1 MRFAAS
7 VAFPRFFRV
16 YPSLPYPKEFFFL
29 YARREI
35 CGAAHT
41 SDDGGMCRKNGF
53 FARRTSYFAFSTNAL
68 FRIRHFL
75 TKSRK
80 FPLSFFFV
88 WQTGHT
94 NQKSHPPRGPDT
106 SRRAIKSA
114 PRLKIIRPQKNGRIE
129 LQTIYFVSPQA
140 FKNLPNAALPCSS
153 CLNTAVLSRM
163 FSHTFSTYAVTI
175 FSAFS
180 SLFFV
185 PCFASKE

>member
-1 MRFAAS
+1 MRFAAI
-7 VAFPRFFRV
+7 VAFPRFLRV

-53 FARRTSYFAFSTNAL
+53 FARKTSYFAFSTNAL

-94 NQKSHPPRGPDT
+94 NQKSHPPRTRRYARTIRARSPARRRRPCAASASRRNRTSRATRFLPRGPDT
-106 SRRAIKSA
+106 SRRAINKRA
-114 PRLKIIRPQKNGRIE
+114 P
-129 LQTIYFVSPQA
+129 
-140 FKNLPNAALPCSS
+140 FKENPP
-153 CLNTAVLSRM
+153 AVKR
-163 FSHTFSTYAVTI
+163 TD
-175 FSAFS
+175 
-180 SLFFV
+180 
-185 PCFASKE
+185 

>member
-1 MRFAAS
+1 MYFIFPLRYFVFCLIFIRRKPHMRFAAI

-53 FARRTSYFAFSTNAL
+53 FARKTSYFAFSTNAL

-94 NQKSHPPRGPDT
+94 NPKSHPPRTRRYAARFAPDRPPVGVVRAPPRQAAAT
-106 SRRAIKSA
+106 ARRAQRVFRRADQILRATRSRYFA
-114 PRLKIIRPQKNGRIE
+114 PRHKQARP
-129 LQTIYFVSPQA
+129 V
-140 FKNLPNAALPCSS
+140 
-153 CLNTAVLSRM
+153 
-163 FSHTFSTYAVTI
+163 
-175 FSAFS
+175 
-180 SLFFV
+180 
-185 PCFASKE
+185 

>member
-1 MRFAAS
+1 MRFAAI

-53 FARRTSYFAFSTNAL
+53 FARKTSYFAFSTNAL

-94 NQKSHPPRGPDT
+94 NQKSHPPRTRRYARTIRARSPARRRRPCAASASRRNRDVTHNAFFAVRTKYFAPRGQDT
-106 SRRAIKSA
+106 SRRAINKRA
-114 PRLKIIRPQKNGRIE
+114 P
-129 LQTIYFVSPQA
+129 
-140 FKNLPNAALPCSS
+140 FKENPPAEKR
-153 CLNTAVLSRM
+153 TD
-163 FSHTFSTYAVTI
+163 
-175 FSAFS
+175 
-180 SLFFV
+180 
-185 PCFASKE
+185 

>member
-1 MRFAAS
+1 MRFAAI
-7 VAFPRFFRV
+7 VAFPRFLRV

-53 FARRTSYFAFSTNAL
+53 FARKTSYFAFSTNAL

-94 NQKSHPPRGPDT
+94 NQKSHPPRTRRYARTIRARSPARRRRPCAASQAAAIATLRTTRFSPCGPDT
-106 SRRAIKSA
+106 SRRAINKRA
-114 PRLKIIRPQKNGRIE
+114 P
-129 LQTIYFVSPQA
+129 
-140 FKNLPNAALPCSS
+140 FKENPPAEKR
-153 CLNTAVLSRM
+153 TD
-163 FSHTFSTYAVTI
+163 
-175 FSAFS
+175 
-180 SLFFV
+180 
-185 PCFASKE
+185 

>member
-1 MRFAAS
+1 MRFAAI

-53 FARRTSYFAFSTNAL
+53 FARKTSYFAFSTNAL

-88 WQTGHT
+88 WQAGHT
-94 NQKSHPPRGPDT
+94 NQKSHPPRTRRYARTIRARSPPVGVVVRRLGKPPQPHVARNAFFATRTRYFAPHGADT
-106 SRRAIKSA
+106 SRRAINKRA
-114 PRLKIIRPQKNGRIE
+114 P
-129 LQTIYFVSPQA
+129 
-140 FKNLPNAALPCSS
+140 FKENPPAEKR
-153 CLNTAVLSRM
+153 TD
-163 FSHTFSTYAVTI
+163 
-175 FSAFS
+175 
-180 SLFFV
+180 
-185 PCFASKE
+185 

>member
-1 MRFAAS
+1 MRFAAI

-53 FARRTSYFAFSTNAL
+53 FSRKTSYFAFSTNAL

-94 NQKSHPPRGPDT
+94 NQKSHPPRT
-106 SRRAIKSA
+106 RRYARTIRARSIARPSA
-114 PRLKIIRPQKNGRIE
+114 SSVRRLGKPPQSHVAHNAFFAVRTGYFAPCHKQARP
-129 LQTIYFVSPQA
+129 V
-140 FKNLPNAALPCSS
+140 
-153 CLNTAVLSRM
+153 
-163 FSHTFSTYAVTI
+163 
-175 FSAFS
+175 
-180 SLFFV
+180 
-185 PCFASKE
+185 

>member
-1 MRFAAS
+1 MRFAAI
-7 VAFPRFFRV
+7 VAFPRFFWV
-16 YPSLPYPKEFFFL
+16 YPSLPYPKEFFFS

-53 FARRTSYFAFSTNAL
+53 FARKTSYFAFSTNAL

-94 NQKSHPPRGPDT
+94 NQKSRPPRTRRYARTIRARSPARRRRPCAAPASRRNRTSRATRFSPRGPNS
-106 SRRAIKSA
+106 SRRAINKRA
-114 PRLKIIRPQKNGRIE
+114 P
-129 LQTIYFVSPQA
+129 
-140 FKNLPNAALPCSS
+140 FKDNPP
-153 CLNTAVLSRM
+153 AVKR
-163 FSHTFSTYAVTI
+163 TD
-175 FSAFS
+175 
-180 SLFFV
+180 
-185 PCFASKE
+185 

>member
-1 MRFAAS
+1 MRFAAI

-16 YPSLPYPKEFFFL
+16 YPSLPYPKEFFFS
-29 YARREI
+29 YAWREI

-53 FARRTSYFAFSTNAL
+53 FARKTSYFAFSTNAL

-94 NQKSHPPRGPDT
+94 NQKSRPPRTRRYARTIRARSPARRRRPCANSASRRNRTSQAMRFSPRGPDT
-106 SRRAIKSA
+106 SRRAINKRA
-114 PRLKIIRPQKNGRIE
+114 P
-129 LQTIYFVSPQA
+129 
-140 FKNLPNAALPCSS
+140 FKDNPPAEKR
-153 CLNTAVLSRM
+153 TD
-163 FSHTFSTYAVTI
+163 
-175 FSAFS
+175 
-180 SLFFV
+180 
-185 PCFASKE
+185 

>member
-1 MRFAAS
+1 MRFAAI
-7 VAFPRFFRV
+7 VAFPRFFSGISFA
-16 YPSLPYPKEFFFL
+16 PLPKGVLFL

-53 FARRTSYFAFSTNAL
+53 FARKTSYFAFSTNAL

-94 NQKSHPPRGPDT
+94 NQKSPPPRTRRYARTIRARSPARRRRPCAASASRRNRTSRATRFLPRGQDT
-106 SRRAIKSA
+106 SRRAINKRA
-114 PRLKIIRPQKNGRIE
+114 P
-129 LQTIYFVSPQA
+129 
-140 FKNLPNAALPCSS
+140 FKENPPAEKR
-153 CLNTAVLSRM
+153 TD
-163 FSHTFSTYAVTI
+163 
-175 FSAFS
+175 
-180 SLFFV
+180 
-185 PCFASKE
+185 